1 MRIRGIPIRVHPSWF
16 LILFVFTCASQ
27 GQISNLFDSELP
39 VLLSWGIGF
48 LTSLLVFASVVLHE
62 LGHSF
67 MAMHEGI
74 KVRSITLFL
83 LGGVARIDKECVTAM
98 SCLRVA
104 IAGPLVSLSLAG
116 LLLAFVQVAS
126 NTSLIASNLFSQLG
140 TINLLLAFFNLLPG
154 LPLDGGVILK
164 SIVWHFSGSQRKGL
178 KVANYSGRLLSVF
191 AVFLGTFIW
200 LRGGGFGGIWLII
213 LGWFGLASS
222 RSQNQIF
229 SLQEILCTLNVSQ
242 ASRRN
247 FRVLEVD
254 QSLKSISE
262 LNLGSAEN
270 QRISEWVLLCNAG
283 RWVGYLTDKVLKD
296 VPVQD
301 WDKYLVSEYS
311 QPLSELPSISDKEP
325 LWHAVLTL
333 EKLKASRLLV
343 FNSAGL
349 PSGTLDKVDIG
360 NAVLSR
366 LGLKLPKSFLETAR
380 QNNIYPLGISLV
392 QVVEEMII
400 TGLVQEP
407 NSNESMK

>member
-1 MRIRGIPIRVHPSWF
+1 
-16 LILFVFTCASQ
+16 
-27 GQISNLFDSELP
+27 
-39 VLLSWGIGF
+39 
-48 LTSLLVFASVVLHE
+48 
-62 LGHSF
+62 